1 MESLR
6 VPKHRA
12 PVDIVWMDGA
22 SQSFQVFLADSAAGH
37 RGPER
42 LSDLLGGD
50 SGFVPAFDQSNGPIW
65 LNLNNI
71 AAVRA
76 TPQLDPLTDVDT
88 LPTEHDVEVTM
99 SSGAVFRGLIS
110 YVRPDEQSRLTD
122 FLNDGGPFIRLLDGA
137 SVVFV
142 NKRHVLRVVA
152 PEWKRGAT

>member
-50 SGFVPAFDQSNGPIW
+50 SGFVPAFDQSNG
-65 LNLNNI
+65 
-71 AAVRA
+71 AVRA